1 MSYLKR
7 QKKEFGYT
15 TTTPRCET
23 CKNFQKQTA
32 FLMVEGVSRKRSH
45 LSCKEG
51 EFTVQPHAVCERWT
65 SRALPV
71 QGGPA

>member
-1 MSYLKR
+1 MSYPKR

-23 CKNFQKQTA
+23 CKSFQKQTA
-32 FLMVEGVSRKRSH
+32 FFMIDGVSRKRSH

-51 EFTVQPHAVCERWT
+51 GFTVQPHAVCERWT
-65 SRALPV
+65 SRATLG
-71 QGGPA
+71 QGGVA